1 MVKRRVITI
10 CAAGHKLTV
19 SVGQEDF
26 FFFFLLYKVIQLK
39 VLLKVVFFCLL
50 NIRCWLLVKGGL
62 SDGMNQWPDLL
73 ITKFLRKAFISCT
86 VRYCAYAVTFQRDP
100 FL

>member
-1 MVKRRVITI
+1 MLGKKRVITI

-26 FFFFLLYKVIQLK
+26 FFLLCEVIQLK

-50 NIRCWLLVKGGL
+50 NIRCWLLVKDGL

-73 ITKFLRKAFISCT
+73 ITKFLAKAFISCT
-86 VRYCAYAVTFQRDP
+86 VRYCAVTFQRP
-100 FL
+100 FFVRWS

>member
-1 MVKRRVITI
+1 MHGKRRVITI

-19 SVGQEDF
+19 SVGHEDI
-26 FFFFLLYKVIQLK
+26 FFFLLCKVIQLK

-50 NIRCWLLVKGGL
+50 NIRCWPLVKGGL

-73 ITKFLRKAFISCT
+73 ITKFLRKAFLSCT